1 MLLFLV
7 VCFLPRLHK
16 FGITLIR
23 SVTYHL
29 KVSQFTLHV
38 QDKNKSELYRKTYI
52 PLIDVIVSNGVF
64 FASET
69 LRF

>member
-1 MLLFLV
+1 MLLSLV

-16 FGITLIR
+16 FDITLIR

-29 KVSQFTLHV
+29 KVSQFTLYV